1 MGRKAKFDG
10 TQVPT
15 GHGKKVKKQSDPT
28 FPQGVLVKDISKLS
42 HRQKQRVQKR
52 LLKHRQLQENTKI
65 LLKKEENSKEEQ
77 IQLKNG
83 KNISKKLKKKKE
95 KKFKS
100 AINNNYQNEDDEEE
114 ADDNIIDVQMEQDEE
129 DMDDDDD
136 QLHFAA
142 KFKKSKQKFLNNTES
157 DSEENTKILLK
168 KKENSKKQIQL
179 KNGKNI
185 SKKLKKKKEKKFK
198 SAINNNYQNED
209 DEEEADD
216 NITDV
221 QMEQDEEDMDDD
233 DQLHFAAK
241 FKKSKQ
247 KFLNNAESDSEEMT
261 FSEEESID
269 DEQIE
274 CNEEADNKSD
284 DDLLPIEKVN
294 KKLKKKKQEEEKYAQ
309 EEMDNMIAH
318 QSVFSFPTEEE
329 LANVTN
335 LKDIQQRIRDIII
348 VLSDFK
354 RLREKNR
361 SRSEYTELLRR
372 DLCTYYSYNDFLME
386 KLMQIFPLDELLEF
400 LEASEVERPMTIR
413 TNTLKTRRRDL
424 AEALI
429 NRGVNLD
436 PIGKWTKVGL
446 VVYSSQVPMGATPEY
461 LAGHYIIQGAASF
474 LPVMVLD
481 PKENERILDMC
492 AAPGGKTSHIAALMK
507 NTGILFAND
516 VNKDRLKAVVG
527 NLHRVGVVNSIIC
540 NYDGRQFP
548 TIMKGFDRVL
558 LDAPCTGTGVTAK
571 DLSVKTNKEEV
582 DIQRCCTLQRELL
595 LAAIDCVNARSET
608 GGIVVYS
615 TCSILPEENE
625 WIIDYALKKRNVKLL
640 PTGLEFGADGFT
652 SYRQHR
658 FHPSLKLTKRYY
670 PHVHNMYGFFV
681 AKLKKFSNV
690 IPNQ

>member
-10 TQVPT
+10 TQVSI
-15 GHGKKVKKQSDPT
+15 GHGKKAKKQSDPT
-28 FPQGVLVKDISKLS
+28 FPKGVLDKEINKLS
-42 HRQKQRVQKR
+42 HRQKQRAQKR
-52 LLKHRQLQENTKI
+52 LQKNQQLQKNTKI
-65 LLKKEENSKEEQ
+65 LLKKEANFKEQE
-77 IQLKNG
+77 KD
-83 KNISKKLKKKKE
+83 ISKKLKKKKE
-95 KKFKS
+95 KKLKS
-100 AINNNYQNEDDEEE
+100 AIDNNYYNEDNEAE
-114 ADDNIIDVQMEQDEE
+114 ADDNSEHDQMEQDEE
-129 DMDDDDD
+129 DMNDDNN
-136 QLHFAA
+136 QSVITIKLKNA
-142 KFKKSKQKFLNNTES
+142 KQKFVNNVES
-157 DSEENTKILLK
+157 DS
-168 KKENSKKQIQL
+168 
-179 KNGKNI
+179 
-185 SKKLKKKKEKKFK
+185 
-198 SAINNNYQNED
+198 D
-209 DEEEADD
+209 
-216 NITDV
+216 
-221 QMEQDEEDMDDD
+221 
-233 DQLHFAAK
+233 
-241 FKKSKQ
+241 
-247 KFLNNAESDSEEMT
+247 EMT
-261 FSEEESID
+261 FSDEEGFND
-269 DEQIE
+269 DEQIKH
-274 CNEEADNKSD
+274 NEETDDKSD
-284 DDLLPIEKVN
+284 DDDPLPIEKAN
-294 KKLKKKKQEEEKYAQ
+294 RKLKAKKQEEEKLAQ
-309 EEMDNMIAH
+309 EEMDNIIAH
-318 QSVFSFPTEEE
+318 QSVFSFPTKEE
-329 LANVTN
+329 LASVTN
-335 LKDIQQRIRDIII
+335 LKDILQRIRDIIM

-354 RLREKNR
+354 RLRVENK

-386 KLMQIFPLDELLEF
+386 KFMQMFPLDELLEF

-436 PIGKWTKVGL
+436 PIGKWTKIGL

-474 LPVMVLD
+474 LPVMALD

-507 NTGILFAND
+507 NTGTLFAND

-540 NYDGRQFP
+540 NYDGRRFP
-548 TIMKGFDRVL
+548 MIIKGFDRVL
-558 LDAPCTGTGVTAK
+558 LDAPCTGTGVIAK

-625 WIIDYALKKRNVKLL
+625 WIVDYALKKRNVKLL
-640 PTGLEFGADGFT
+640 PTGLEFGTDGFT

-681 AKLKKFSNV
+681 AKLKKFSNI
-690 IPNQ
+690 IPNQNITKEETSD